1 MPQVQPEQAR
11 KGIPVSVVIRK
22 SGYAYTWICKVKVFK
37 KPCNH
42 TQAASTEEDA
52 KKAYA
57 AHKKEWH

>member
-1 MPQVQPEQAR
+1 M
-11 KGIPVSVVIRK
+11 SVVIRK

>member
-1 MPQVQPEQAR
+1 MPGVQPEQEREALS
-11 KGIPVSVVIRK
+11 VSVVIRK

-52 KKAYA
+52 KKAYE